1 MSAAGFVGVWPL
13 DLVRSRPEPGLGVAS
28 GASASARLSLS
39 GHPLPAR
46 TSGLAALHGRRVL
59 VLLDGENIS
68 YSLKPTAD
76 CDYAKLAALLL
87 QHASGGADLHAF
99 ASAQPGAAVNYA
111 RSYFNAAGY
120 VPHVEP
126 IEVVNGAG
134 GLRKRAN
141 SDNEILMHDARLIV
155 TERPDWVVL
164 ASGDGDLGCD
174 VARFIA
180 RETKGVQF
188 MTLGLRGSFSRRLRV
203 DQNRQV
209 TCNSW
214 IGADVLV
221 RLRPRQ

>member
-1 MSAAGFVGVWPL
+1 VSAAGFVGVWPR
-13 DLVRSRPEPGLGVAS
+13 DDVRSRSEPGLDVANGGPES
-28 GASASARLSLS
+28 TRLSIA
-39 GHPLPAR
+39 GTPLPAR
-46 TSGLAALHGRRVL
+46 TSGLATLYGRRVL

-87 QHASGGADLHAF
+87 QHATGGAALHAF

-111 RSYFNAAGY
+111 RSYFSAAGY

-134 GLRKRAN
+134 GMRKRAN
-141 SDNEILMHDARLIV
+141 SDNEILMHGARLIA

-174 VARFIA
+174 LARLIA
-180 RETKGVQF
+180 RETRGLQF
-188 MTLGLRGSFSRRLRV
+188 MTLGLWGSFSRRLRV
-203 DQNRQV
+203 EQNQQV
-209 TCNSW
+209 TSNSW

>member
-13 DLVRSRPEPGLGVAS
+13 GLVRSRPEPGLGVAS
-28 GASASARLSLS
+28 EASASARLSLS

-141 SDNEILMHDARLIV
+141 SDNEILMHGARLIV

-203 DQNRQV
+203 DQNQQV

-221 RLRPRQ
+221 KLSPRQ